1 VAIVAR
7 PEDHGPVVGVLSL
20 PDVNTEVI
28 SFSVVDVVSCS
39 GDVSESHVSL
49 AVPSSQDEVVA
60 SCDSSGIVVGQ
71 DEVGV
76 VGESD

>member
-1 VAIVAR
+1 MAVVAS
-7 PEDHGPVVGVLSL
+7 PENHWPVVGVLAL
-20 PDVNTEVI
+20 PDVDTEVVG
-28 SFSVVDVVSCS
+28 FSVVDVVSGS

-60 SCDSSGIVVGQ
+60 SGDSSGIVVGQ

-76 VGESD
+76 VSESD